1 MVFGQ
6 QRKFGCQ
13 KIKRLIRR
21 IGPGLQGSR
30 LRVGCQGGGAHSG
43 QQSMDVKAGAWLAS
57 LKTPMQLWLYLGDL
71 SKSLAIEL
79 THLLQFWLM
88 FMLTE
93 CPGND
98 LKPPCLFFPFIGQS
112 LSNPN
117 LFHQYPPRSQ
127 TSPPLPNS
135 FSSEDEMELV
145 TLVSH
150 SLWPWVV
157 MQSGLGP
164 SGLVYLFVTLLQRV
178 MQVITSISVLELQES
193 RDWISSLP
201 SSARPAH
208 PKPTAL
214 LFPLALMD
222 TCSIQLEFG
231 EKPCLPLVLS
241 IIKKDRKK
249 NPHSWVEIL
258 SG

>member
-1 MVFGQ
+1 MP
-6 QRKFGCQ
+6 KN
-13 KIKRLIRR
+13 
-21 IGPGLQGSR
+21 
-30 LRVGCQGGGAHSG
+30 
-43 QQSMDVKAGAWLAS
+43 
-57 LKTPMQLWLYLGDL
+57 KTPDKKNWPWPARISAEGGVPGRRCSQWAAIHGCESWGLVGITQDSHAAMIVLYLGDL

-98 LKPPCLFFPFIGQS
+98 LKPPCLFFPFTGQS
-112 LSNPN
+112 ISNPN

-164 SGLVYLFVTLLQRV
+164 SGLVYLFVTLFQRV
-178 MQVITSISVLELQES
+178 RQVITSISVLELQES

-208 PKPTAL
+208 PKPSAL

-249 NPHSWVEIL
+249 KIPTS
-258 SG
+258 